1 MFEHSKM
8 MFFLNFIR
16 SIGSLN
22 YLKKKMVSV
31 ASAFVGCP
39 PLSILDDPLDGL
51 ERPDRDRMCNAINSL
66 KCRGLLSLNS
76 KLMNISTICFN
87 VQPHFE
93 LFPYN

>member
-1 MFEHSKM
+1 MICF
-8 MFFLNFIR
+8 R

-22 YLKKKMVSV
+22 QPKKKMVCV

-66 KCRGLLSLNS
+66 KCRGERFVIFTVC
-76 KLMNISTICFN
+76 KRICTDRRTDTQTDMIL
-87 VQPHFE
+87 VTKHT
-93 LFPYN
+93 